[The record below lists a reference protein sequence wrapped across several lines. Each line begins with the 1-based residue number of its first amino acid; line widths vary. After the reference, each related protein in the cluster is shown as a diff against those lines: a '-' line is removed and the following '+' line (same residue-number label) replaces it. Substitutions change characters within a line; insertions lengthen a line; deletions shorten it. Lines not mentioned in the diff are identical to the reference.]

1 MTVMRLTSLRLT
13 SKRRVLVLAAALL
26 AVWLAGYP
34 ELEAGPLTD
43 QFKADL
49 ERVLGV
55 IEETG
60 KNGVDVTRRREAI
73 RAAAEPVFD
82 WREMSSRSMG
92 VHWQARSEPERAEF
106 VDLFR
111 DLIQRSYITH
121 VERYSGEPVRFTGE
135 KVEGD
140 FGVVNTRLITRQ
152 GQEVPLDYRLVNR
165 EGRWRVYDVL
175 VEGVSLVGNFRT
187 QFDKVIRAS
196 SYDELVKRL
205 KAKGSAPQT

>member
-1 MTVMRLTSLRLT
+1 MRLT

-26 AVWLAGYP
+26 AVWLAGDP
-34 ELEAGPLTD
+34 EGEAGALTD
-43 QFKADL
+43 QFKGDL

-60 KNGVDVTRRREAI
+60 KNGADVTRRREAI

-106 VDLFR
+106 VELFR

-135 KVEGD
+135 KVDGN
-140 FGVVNTRLITRQ
+140 FGLVNTRIVTRQ
-152 GQEVPLDYRLVNR
+152 GQEVLVDYRLVNR
-165 EGRWRVYDVL
+165 DGRWRVYEVL
-175 VEGVSLVGNFRT
+175 VEGVSLISNFRT
-187 QFDKVIRAS
+187 QFDKVIRTS
-196 SYDELVKRL
+196 GYGELVKRL
-205 KAKGSAPQT
+205 KEKGSAAAPQT